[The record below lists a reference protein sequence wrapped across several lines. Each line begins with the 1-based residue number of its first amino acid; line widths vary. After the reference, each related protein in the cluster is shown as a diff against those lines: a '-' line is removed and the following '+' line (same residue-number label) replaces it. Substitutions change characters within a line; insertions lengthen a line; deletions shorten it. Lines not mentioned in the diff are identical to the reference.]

1 MIKNKLDKWANESY
15 GNKLS
20 YMEEDIGPEDLEGL
34 NEEEK
39 KFIMNRFGAIDE
51 EDLKQGLNKQAF
63 QKKMT

>member
-1 MIKNKLDKWANESY
+1 VNKGKIIKNKLDKWANESY

-39 KFIMNRFGAIDE
+39 
-51 EDLKQGLNKQAF
+51 
-63 QKKMT
+63 